1 MHLLFL
7 PDDLF
12 YYGFF
17 LFDAFLLC
25 FFYCFL
31 CVPSCRRYDYSST
44 QTATVAVAEIA
55 TEVTATVAA
64 VATVL
69 AEILLTT
76 PNPTAAKAG
85 AAAPQVTTV
94 AATHAVIATAATSFF
109 AQDGQYPESSVKLT
123 GLLKQ

>member
-1 MHLLFL
+1 MF
-7 PDDLF
+7 
-12 YYGFF
+12 
-17 LFDAFLLC
+17 
-25 FFYCFL
+25 
-31 CVPSCRRYDYSST
+31 
-44 QTATVAVAEIA
+44 
-55 TEVTATVAA
+55 AA

-85 AAAPQVTTV
+85 DEDPQVTTV
-94 AATHAVIATAATSFF
+94 AATTATTHAVIATAATSFF